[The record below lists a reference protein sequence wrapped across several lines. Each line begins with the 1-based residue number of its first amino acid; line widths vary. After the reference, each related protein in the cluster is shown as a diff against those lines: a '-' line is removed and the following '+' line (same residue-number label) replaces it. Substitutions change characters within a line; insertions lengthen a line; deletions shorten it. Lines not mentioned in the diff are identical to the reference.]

1 MKIEVLE
8 PGNYYHVY
16 NRGNN
21 GSKVFFEDANYSY
34 FLQLYQKYI
43 SPVAK
48 TYGWCLMRNHFHFLV
63 YLKEE
68 KEVNKSDFKYST
80 RSQVSA
86 IDPSRQF
93 SHFFNAYTQAI
104 SKKYSRTGSLFEKPF
119 ERKRID
125 SEDYLRKL
133 ILYIHSNPVH
143 HKVTS
148 TIESYPWTSYR
159 EFFTGEENT
168 VVKKEVVDL
177 FEDLENFKY
186 CHQHITNSEPFKG
199 LEP

>member
-1 MKIEVLE
+1 MKIETLE
-8 PGNYYHVY
+8 PGNYYHIY

-21 GSKVFFEDANYSY
+21 GEKIFFEDANYSY

-48 TYGWCLMRNHFHFLV
+48 TYAWGLLRNHFHFLV

-68 KEVNKSDFKYST
+68 KEISKSDFNYST
-80 RSQVSA
+80 RSEVSA
-86 IDPSRQF
+86 INPSRQF
-93 SHFFNAYTQAI
+93 SHLFNACTQAVN
-104 SKKYSRTGSLFEKPF
+104 KKYSRTGSLFEKPF

-133 ILYIHSNPVH
+133 ILYIHNNPVH

-148 TIESYPWTSYR
+148 TIESYPWTSYPA
-159 EFFTGEENT
+159 FLGEE
-168 VVKKEVVDL
+168 KILLARQEVIDL
-177 FEDLENFKY
+177 FGDLENLKF
-186 CHQHITNSEPFKG
+186 CHQRITNSEPFQG

>member
-1 MKIEVLE
+1 MKIETLE
-8 PGNYYHVY
+8 LGSYYHVY

-21 GSKVFFEDANYSY
+21 GSKIFFDDANYSY

-48 TYGWCLMRNHFHFLV
+48 TYAWCLMRNHFHFLI

-80 RSQVSA
+80 RSEVSA

-93 SHFFNAYTQAI
+93 SHLFNAYTQAVN
-104 SKKYSRTGSLFEKPF
+104 KKYSRTGSLFEKPF

-133 ILYIHSNPVH
+133 ILYIHNNPVH
-143 HKVTS
+143 HKITS
-148 TIESYPWTSYR
+148 TIKSYPWTSYPA
-159 EFFTGEENT
+159 FFGEE
-168 VVKKEVVDL
+168 KILLAKQEVIDL
-177 FEDLENFKY
+177 FSDLENLKFY
-186 CHQHITNSEPFKG
+186 HQRIMNSEPFQG

>member
-8 PGNYYHVY
+8 PGNYYHIY

-21 GSKVFFEDANYSY
+21 GDRIFFENANYSY
-34 FLQLYQKYI
+34 FLQLYLKYI

-48 TYGWCLMRNHFHFLV
+48 TYAWCLMRNHFHFLI

-68 KEVNKSDFKYST
+68 KEINKSDFKYST
-80 RSQVSA
+80 KAKVST

-93 SHFFNAYTQAI
+93 SHLFNAYTQAAN
-104 SKKYSRTGSLFEKPF
+104 KKYSRTGSLFEKPF

-133 ILYIHSNPVH
+133 ILYIHNNPVH

-159 EFFTGEENT
+159 EFFTGEENI
-168 VVKKEVVDL
+168 VVKKEVVNL

-186 CHQHITNSEPFKG
+186 CHQHITNSEPFQG